1 MRKVAQLTKVV
12 VHLNARN
19 DEGEVRYEKLRQA
32 SEDEVR
38 TIVQDASLKLKGH
51 KQCLQERTE
60 RESVLA
66 EAARRQDCTTNE
78 QKVTRRALDDM
89 RAEAQEQQEKVV
101 EQGRV
106 RVASATDQLLALA
119 ADLRAGMAAFRDT
132 AGKTR
137 AELELRSGELRS
149 GRDSELEGVRAD
161 YRRRLDDLRHA
172 HERDLAHLHEAR
184 EQALTH
190 LRRLH
195 ESELSTL
202 RMQALQRRREKVHL
216 LEQGFSEERKSLEQ
230 LISHMGFELEQQQR
244 DAGDVGES
252 SASMQQQTDGMRTAL
267 EQMSSRVAQAEDDVA
282 VAHRDADEK
291 EAEHASLERE
301 LVLLR
306 ARQQAAGLGGT
317 PEVVAP
323 PGRSAAAAAA
333 GGDPALAEDLRDAIA
348 DTGRLEAGIGDLDA
362 ELADLE
368 DELTEREKQ
377 VEILEM
383 EIEEEQLRA
392 HQLQARILE
401 RETAMR

>member
-51 KQCLQERTE
+51 KQFLHERTE
-60 RESVLA
+60 RESLLA
-66 EAARRQDCTTNE
+66 EAARRQDCTAKE
-78 QKVTRRALDDM
+78 QTGARRALDDV
-89 RAEAQEQQEKVV
+89 RAEAKEQQEKVV

-106 RVASATDQLLALA
+106 RVASATDQLRALA
-119 ADLRAGMAAFRDT
+119 ADLRVGMAAFRDS

-172 HERDLAHLHEAR
+172 HERELAHLHEAR

-216 LEQGFSEERKSLEQ
+216 LEQGFGEERKTLEQ

-252 SASMQQQTDGMRTAL
+252 STSMQQQTDGMRAAL

-282 VAHRDADEK
+282 VAQGDADER
-291 EAEHASLERE
+291 EAECASLESE
-301 LVLLR
+301 LILLR
-306 ARQQAAGLGGT
+306 ARAAG
-317 PEVVAP
+317 PEDTP
-323 PGRSAAAAAA
+323 PGRSAADGAAAA
-333 GGDPALAEDLRDAIA
+333 PVCVAEDLRDAILDA
-348 DTGRLEAGIGDLDA
+348 GRLEAGIGDLDA
-362 ELADLE
+362 KLADLE

-401 RETAMR
+401 CETAVL

>member
-51 KQCLQERTE
+51 KRVLHERTE
-60 RESVLA
+60 RESLVA
-66 EAARRQDCTTNE
+66 EAGRRQDCTAKE
-78 QKVTRRALDDM
+78 QTEARRALDDV
-89 RAEAQEQQEKVV
+89 RAEANEQQEKVV

-106 RVASATDQLLALA
+106 RVASATDQLRALA
-119 ADLRAGMAAFRDT
+119 ADLRVGMAAFRDS
-132 AGKTR
+132 ASKSR

-149 GRDSELEGVRAD
+149 GRNSELEGVRAD
-161 YRRRLDDLRHA
+161 YRRRLEDLRHA
-172 HERDLAHLHEAR
+172 HERELAHLREAR

-216 LEQGFSEERKSLEQ
+216 LEQGFGEERKTLEQ

-252 SASMQQQTDGMRTAL
+252 SASMRQQTDGMRAAL
-267 EQMSSRVAQAEDDVA
+267 EQMSGRVAQAEDDLGA
-282 VAHRDADEK
+282 ARRDADEW
-291 EAEHASLERE
+291 EAERAALESE
-301 LVLLR
+301 LVPLR
-306 ARQQAAGLGGT
+306 ARH
-317 PEVVAP
+317 
-323 PGRSAAAAAA
+323 AAARGPELAPAPAAS
-333 GGDPALAEDLRDAIA
+333 DPALAEDLRDAIVDA
-348 DTGRLEAGIGDLDA
+348 GRLEAGIGDSDA
-362 ELADLE
+362 KLADLE

-401 RETAMR
+401 RETAVLCP